1 MTEIKVDNVQ
11 NAAGSG
17 KPNFPVS
24 PTHSAGSALSTLN
37 TYCIS
42 SGTEPSSPKMELVV
56 DSDNDKVMVY
66 IAGEFKEIELNASSG
81 AAFTWGGDRGVFAS
95 GYANGNFQNTIDY
108 INLTSAGN
116 ATDFGDTTETRNG
129 ARATGS
135 STRFV
140 TGTGYTGSGY
150 SQNLDYITTATTGNA
165 SDFGDHTHT
174 GISGLKM
181 VLYQAAQ
188 EVI

>member
-1 MTEIKVDNVQ
+1 
-11 NAAGSG
+11 
-17 KPNFPVS
+17 
-24 PTHSAGSALSTLN
+24 
-37 TYCIS
+37 
-42 SGTEPSSPKMELVV
+42 
-56 DSDNDKVMVY
+56 MVY
-66 IAGEFKEIELNASSG
+66 LAGEFKEIELNASSG

-108 INLTSAGN
+108 INLSSAGN

-174 GISGLKM
+174 GISGLNNGI
-181 VLYQAAQ
+181 VSSGTRGLFAGGYSASLSARVNEITYITIANTGNTTDFGDLTIALNNAAGAGDGSRGFIWRWS
-188 EVI
+188 ERKLWV